1 VTAIDL
7 AENATVGALL
17 LAPQEIRPV
26 GTWLRPSDFSD
37 TWLGGLYQL
46 LRERHTAG
54 LDCDPTSVG
63 HALSASRPPHAAR
76 LPRIADVLASA
87 PVNPQP
93 QAYARLVLELGIR
106 REVRGYGVLIRAGAL
121 ASAVQRDLTPMRE
134 STGLVRGHIEGA
146 ETRWSLAH
154 GHVRPQPSSVE
165 ADDARWLGILSGAD
179 RFLASQPPHTAEQ
192 VVEHERTLAASLVIR
207 PQAAEAAGAVVRP
220 EWFHSREWGAV
231 YAAVL
236 DLSARGRSVDPVTV
250 PWEVQRAALV
260 QGPGPEYGDFT
271 AAVEAALVTD
281 PSHALA
287 TVSADLL
294 RRTADA
300 AAHSLETGASN
311 PGLTVPDLLHTGR
324 VLLAATETA
333 GRGLS
338 GLRQPGPEAVGGTL
352 TASRALD
359 TLHVGAAR

>member
-1 VTAIDL
+1 MTAIAL
-7 AENATVGALL
+7 AENATVGALM
-17 LAPQEIRPV
+17 LAPHEIRTA

-54 LDCDPTSVG
+54 LGCDPTSVG
-63 HALSASRPPHAAR
+63 QALSASRPPHAAR
-76 LPRIADVLASA
+76 LSRIADVLAA
-87 PVNPQP
+87 VPVNPQP

-121 ASAVQRDLTPMRE
+121 ASSLQRDLTPMRE
-134 STGLVRGHIEGA
+134 STGLIRSQIEGA
-146 ETRWSLAH
+146 ETRWNLAN
-154 GHVRPQPSSVE
+154 GDPQPRPTRVE
-165 ADDARWLGILSGAD
+165 DDDARWLGILSGAD
-179 RFLASQPPHTAEQ
+179 RFLASQPPHTTEQ

-207 PQAAEAAGAVVRP
+207 PQAAEAAGAVVHP
-220 EWFHSREWGAV
+220 EWFHSSEWGAV

-236 DLSARGRSVDPVTV
+236 DLSARGSSVDPVTV
-250 PWEVQRAALV
+250 LWEVQRAALV
-260 QGPGPEYGDFT
+260 RGPGPEHRDFT
-271 AAVEAALVTD
+271 TSVEAALVTD
-281 PSHALA
+281 PSYALA

-294 RRTADA
+294 RRTADGV
-300 AAHSLETGASN
+300 AHSLEIGASN

-338 GLRQPGPEAVGGTL
+338 GLRQPELEAMDGPL

-359 TLHVGAAR
+359 ALHVGTAG